1 MFISMQKA
9 LALHAANAA
18 AFLET
23 AAAVRDERWN
33 QPRAEGKWSPA
44 EVTAHLVTSCDVV
57 ITELRGGAG
66 MAIKASRW
74 QQILFRLLFGWRI
87 LLLGNFPRGIRAPKE
102 TRPQSV
108 LPKAEALPRLRERAA
123 EFDAAARA
131 ASPGQLLSHAY
142 FGRASAADGVL
153 LCARHIEHHRR
164 QILGA

>member
-23 AAAVRDERWN
+23 AAAVPDERWN
-33 QPRAEGKWSPA
+33 EPRAEGKWSPA

-66 MAIKASRW
+66 MAIKTSRW

-87 LLLGNFPRGIRAPKE
+87 LFFGRFPKGIRAPKE
-102 TRPQSV
+102 TRPAEV
-108 LPKAEALPRLRERAA
+108 LPKEEAILRLRERAA
-123 EFDAAARA
+123 EFETAARA
-131 ASPGQLLSHAY
+131 ADPDLQLSHAY
-142 FGRASAADGVL
+142 FGRAAAADGVL

-164 QILGA
+164 QILD